1 VNKHIAIIPS
11 VLRRR
16 YVIGLTVVF
25 NDSFLLTLTLTA
37 VILDTFV
44 VLVYLSDMIT
54 ILYSVWLHGGST
66 PD

>member
-1 VNKHIAIIPS
+1 MNKHIAIIPS